1 MGRAHRTSSS
11 LTCLCSFTQLVKNP
25 LQCRRPLL
33 DSWVKK
39 FPWRRNR
46 LPTPVFLGFPG
57 GSDSKESAC
66 SAGDLG
72 SIPGLRRS
80 PGGGKGY
87 PLQYSG
93 LKSSM
98 DRGAWQATVHGV
110 TKSWTW
116 LSNFH
121 FTSLPLFLW
130 ISYDQTPWPSKSS
143 ALGAAFPY
151 ARPPG
156 WGAWPQFQKHSVGN
170 LSYIF
175 QFIDH
180 SPGGYE
186 IWLYCKFTPPTILL
200 WLCLWM

>member
-1 MGRAHRTSSS
+1 MSFSIKWGSPNSSA
-11 LTCLCSFTQLVKNP
+11 
-25 LQCRRPLL
+25 
-33 DSWVKK
+33 
-39 FPWRRNR
+39 
-46 LPTPVFLGFPG
+46 G
-57 GSDSKESAC
+57 KESAC
-66 SAGDLG
+66 NAGDPG
-72 SIPGLRRS
+72 SIPGLGRS
-80 PGGGKGY
+80 AGEGIGY
-87 PLQYSG
+87 PLQYSWAFLVAQTVKNLPAVRETWVQSLG
-93 LKSSM
+93 WEDPLEEGKAIHSSIL
-98 DRGAWQATVHGV
+98 AWRVPWTEEPGRLQFMGSQRVDHDLAT
-110 TKSWTW
+110 
-116 LSNFH
+116 

-130 ISYDQTPWPSKSS
+130 ISYDQDPWPSKSS
-143 ALGAAFPY
+143 ALGAALPY